1 MPTEMDDINL
11 KEEIWAT
18 IEEEERLLRE
28 TIQAVQSKTLVAYVK

>member
-1 MPTEMDDINL
+1 MDEINL

-28 TIQAVQSKTLVAYVK
+28 TIHAV